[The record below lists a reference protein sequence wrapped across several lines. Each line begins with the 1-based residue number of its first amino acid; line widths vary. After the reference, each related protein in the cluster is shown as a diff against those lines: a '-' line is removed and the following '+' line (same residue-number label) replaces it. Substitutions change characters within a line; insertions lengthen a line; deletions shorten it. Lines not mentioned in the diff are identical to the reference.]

1 MPSIQEQLSKD
12 VANINWQ
19 DLLPHAKRDA
29 IIVVAESLNLLDV
42 AIAIAEDNT
51 VSVQQWINNKSISKP
66 SSEQLTDWN
75 QEMQKQF
82 VTVIV
87 QPFVIIQEVK
97 QN

>member
-12 VANINWQ
+12 IANIDWQ

-29 IIVVAESLNLLDV
+29 IIVVAQNLDLLDV
-42 AIAIAEDNT
+42 AVAIAKDNT
-51 VSVQQWINNKSISKP
+51 VLVQQWIDNKSISKP